1 MLGKAGGAAQH
12 AGRHVGVTQGVD
24 AGHLQ
29 RAEEPADEQCEK
41 NHQMRRRRP
50 EHAVADEKSGADQ
63 GVGDEHDVRT
73 LWHVT
78 VLSADGQ
85 TLLLHATG
93 EDIKEVQA
101 IAAIAR
107 DRDLTTQIWIRPPS
121 GEAYSWD

>member
-1 MLGKAGGAAQH
+1 
-12 AGRHVGVTQGVD
+12 
-24 AGHLQ
+24 
-29 RAEEPADEQCEK
+29 
-41 NHQMRRRRP
+41 
-50 EHAVADEKSGADQ
+50 
-63 GVGDEHDVRT
+63 
-73 LWHVT
+73 